1 MKCRLVFKIKE
12 NISHPKE
19 ENEVTN
25 FSSLGVWGFLPTNGI
40 ESHYRK

>member
-1 MKCRLVFKIKE
+1 VKGRLAFKIKE

-19 ENEVTN
+19 ENEVTH
-25 FSSLGVWGFLPTNGI
+25 FSLLGVWGFLPTNGI